1 MLVTLNEILKYAE
14 EHNCAIG
21 AFNVPNLEC
30 ITAVISA
37 AEELNHP
44 VIIQHAPLHNQYV
57 DFDVIAS
64 IMLAAARNSKVMVCV
79 HLDHG
84 SDIDEIKHA
93 IDLGFTSV
101 MYDGSDLS
109 FEENVKNTQ
118 IVVEMAHA
126 KGVSV
131 EAEIGVMVRKETVS
145 YDEVVPEMTPDMYTD
160 PAQADEFVKLTK
172 IDALACSVGNIHGIY
187 AAKPKLDY
195 ERIDTIKKLVGIPL
209 VMHGGSGIDREGY
222 ERSISFGIRK
232 INYYTYMAKAAA
244 EYIVKNEN
252 DYHFYHD
259 IVMDAIKVMKENS
272 KNAMEIFSMRKPS
285 IID

>member
-1 MLVTLNEILKYAE
+1 MRTY
-14 EHNCAIG
+14 AIG

-57 DFDVIAS
+57 DFDVIAP
-64 IMLAAARNSKVMVCV
+64 IMLNAARNSKVMVCV

-84 SDIDEIKHA
+84 SEIEEIKHA

-145 YDEVVPEMTPDMYTD
+145 YDEIVPEMTPDMYLIFTS
-160 PAQADEFVKLTK
+160 VKLTMK
-172 IDALACSVGNIHGIY
+172 TF
-187 AAKPKLDY
+187 AK
-195 ERIDTIKKLVGIPL
+195 
-209 VMHGGSGIDREGY
+209 
-222 ERSISFGIRK
+222 
-232 INYYTYMAKAAA
+232 
-244 EYIVKNEN
+244 
-252 DYHFYHD
+252 
-259 IVMDAIKVMKENS
+259 
-272 KNAMEIFSMRKPS
+272 
-285 IID
+285 